1 MVGQQPD
8 KVKLQ
13 HSVKVPQFYKTAAN
27 IAKRASE
34 EHRSLKDLVFNANK
48 HLVSLAALS
57 SLISSLTLRTDHL
70 WRVWDAW
77 KKTVERYRIFV
88 RLEFRRYVGQHLWDY
103 RGCLLKSL
111 T

>member
-1 MVGQQPD
+1 MVGQQPA

-48 HLVSLAALS
+48 HLVSSPPVAHYCPDIKDKPLAEGS
-57 SLISSLTLRTDHL
+57 GSLE
-70 WRVWDAW
+70 
-77 KKTVERYRIFV
+77 KE
-88 RLEFRRYVGQHLWDY
+88 
-103 RGCLLKSL
+103 
-111 T
+111 